1 MAGCRKEEE
10 KEGLR
15 EDKIKE
21 VCFLSFHLTLMG
33 GASRGAPPRA
43 RAPLSMDE

>member
-33 GASRGAPPRA
+33 GASRGRAPAGA
-43 RAPLSMDE
+43 RAPLNG